1 MFFTNKKV
9 VYSSPTIKQLILFLA
24 PLAQRLEQR
33 THNPLVGSSILSRG
47 IRFTYIY
54 VTFFYNRRILNMNK
68 NVHHDKLKN
77 NLSVFLNDSI
87 SNEEYS
93 NRLDI
98 LYDFID
104 HIVDTMYY
112 KQLYGSS
119 RLSNILHNYIMYDND
134 YELKSNIIL
143 YFLEEFFTYNIS
155 IDIISSNFYNIL
167 ENIVDTGNLVL
178 SYNPSMFPMLTEYNK
193 AYKRSLRG

>member
-1 MFFTNKKV
+1 
-9 VYSSPTIKQLILFLA
+9 
-24 PLAQRLEQR
+24 
-33 THNPLVGSSILSRG
+33 
-47 IRFTYIY
+47 
-54 VTFFYNRRILNMNK
+54 MNK